1 MTGKKATRR
10 HHSKLKR
17 LIAASAAK
25 REATDQLEDD
35 VRRRT
40 PEEVVEKQLLPY
52 RSVRVLKQRCYKR
65 EVWHHNDGG
74 RITFTADDLR
84 REAERTAVEP
94 FEKTG

>member
-10 HHSKLKR
+10 HHSRLKR
-17 LIAASAAK
+17 LLAASAAQ
-25 REATDQLEDD
+25 RETGGTEDD
-35 VRRRT
+35 PLRRRT

-52 RSVRVLKQRCYKR
+52 RSVRVLKQRCYRR

-74 RITFTADDLR
+74 RITFTAEDLR

-94 FEKTG
+94 FAKPA